1 MLQSASP
8 PADPSSTVA
17 VGPNGS
23 MVEAYR
29 LAAKAL
35 GDMQRHRVYPT
46 PQAYELWLA
55 YHSDAD
61 PGLTRRMTEMLASG
75 NPVTPAAIEVLRQEF
90 EIDGTG
96 DREPASERYLDVSDD
111 LQDAAEALVQHAAD
125 GRVAIRDYGEVLA
138 RTVVQL
144 GEEPSRADSMRVITL
159 LSTETVKMAEH
170 NRDLRERL
178 ASTSARV
185 EKLRRMLADEKQA
198 ASTDQLTSLPNRRA
212 FDGRLKR
219 ALAKIATDGGT
230 SATLLLLDVDHF
242 KRFNDTYGHSTGDL
256 VLRLVGR
263 LLVEN
268 IKGRD
273 IAARYG
279 GEEFAILLVGADL
292 DAGANVARQ
301 ICTTLANQR
310 FKLTRT
316 TEQGQGRVTIS
327 IGVAQ
332 LRTADSPGSVMDRAD
347 AALYA
352 AKHAGRNRVL
362 TEREIVSG

>member
-8 PADPSSTVA
+8 PAELLNPV
-17 VGPNGS
+17 S
-23 MVEAYR
+23 MAPHGTLLELYR

-35 GDMQRHRVYPT
+35 VDMQRHRICPT
-46 PQAYELWLA
+46 PQAYGLWLA
-55 YHSDAD
+55 YHAEGN
-61 PGLTRRMTEMLASG
+61 PALTRRMNEILASG
-75 NPVTPAAIEVLRQEF
+75 QPMTPATIDGLHREF
-90 EIDGTG
+90 EIEGAQEL
-96 DREPASERYLDVSDD
+96 EPASEHFLDMSDD

-138 RTVVQL
+138 QTVAEL
-144 GEEPSRADSMRVITL
+144 GAEPSGADSMRVITM

-170 NRDLRERL
+170 NRVLRERL

-198 ASTDQLTSLPNRRA
+198 ASTDQLTNLPNRRA
-212 FDGRLKR
+212 FDARLKR
-219 ALAKIATDGGT
+219 VLGRLSTEGGI
-230 SATLLLLDVDHF
+230 SASLLMLDVDHF

-263 LLVEN
+263 LLVES

-273 IAARYG
+273 LAARYG
-279 GEEFAILLVGADL
+279 GEEFAILLIGADL
-292 DAGANVARQ
+292 DAGAKVARQ
-301 ICTTLANQR
+301 ICTTLANKR
-310 FKLTRT
+310 FKLTSS

-332 LRTADSPGSVMDRAD
+332 LRTADLPGSALDRAD

-352 AKHAGRNRVL
+352 AKHAGRNWVM
-362 TEREIVSG
+362 TERETVSA